1 MESKYIVI
9 GVVALVVLFVI
20 FYIKATID
28 EKKGENSEEKQKVK
42 DIIKKVVPDPEAY
55 TAAYAIWEK
64 IDVGGGGRTIT
75 TTTHYWYYAVGFKTG
90 SLYVVPLFFDGGD
103 MSYGEAMSFSKEN
116 VGMVNAKEGDSWMTL
131 YDLEKNEMVNII
143 VGPSNT
149 KDDKYHPVNI
159 QQKEEYQSF
168 CEFVKDFMKEV
179 NDYHQVTVTG
189 KVGKP
194 LPKK

>member
-64 IDVGGGGRTIT
+64 IDIGGGGRTIT

-90 SLYVVPLFFDGGD
+90 SLYVVPLSFDGGD

-159 QQKEEYQSF
+159 QQKEEYQAF

>member
-9 GVVALVVLFVI
+9 GVVAVVVLFVI

-42 DIIKKVVPDPEAY
+42 DIIKKVVPEPDAY
-55 TAAYAIWEK
+55 TAAYAMWEK
-64 IDVGGGGRTIT
+64 IDIGGGGRTIT
-75 TTTHYWYYAVGFKTG
+75 TTTHYWYYAVGFKQG
-90 SLYVVPLFFDGGD
+90 SLYVVPLSFDGGD
-103 MSYGEAMSFSKEN
+103 LSYGEAMSFTKEN

-131 YDLEKNEMVNII
+131 YDLEQNEMVNFI

-159 QQKEEYQSF
+159 QQKEEYQAF
-168 CEFVKDFMKEV
+168 CDFVKDFMKEV
-179 NDYHQVTVTG
+179 NDYHEVTVTG
-189 KVGKP
+189 KIGKP
-194 LPKK
+194 LKK

>member
-1 MESKYIVI
+1 
-9 GVVALVVLFVI
+9 
-20 FYIKATID
+20 
-28 EKKGENSEEKQKVK
+28 
-42 DIIKKVVPDPEAY
+42 
-55 TAAYAIWEK
+55 
-64 IDVGGGGRTIT
+64 
-75 TTTHYWYYAVGFKTG
+75 
-90 SLYVVPLFFDGGD
+90 

>member
-9 GVVALVVLFVI
+9 GVVAVVVLFVI

-42 DIIKKVVPDPEAY
+42 DIIKKVVPEPETY

-64 IDVGGGGRTIT
+64 IDIGGGGRTIT
-75 TTTHYWYYAVGFKTG
+75 TTTHYWYYAVGFKQG
-90 SLYVVPLFFDGGD
+90 SLYVVPLSFDGGD
-103 MSYGEAMSFSKEN
+103 MSYGEAMSFTKEN

-131 YDLEKNEMVNII
+131 YDLEQKEMINFI

-159 QQKEEYQSF
+159 QQKEEYQAF
-168 CEFVKDFMKEV
+168 CDFVKDFMKEV
-179 NDYHQVTVTG
+179 NDYHEVTVTG
-189 KVGKP
+189 KIGKP
-194 LPKK
+194 LKK

>member
-64 IDVGGGGRTIT
+64 IDIGGGGRTIT

-90 SLYVVPLFFDGGD
+90 SLYVVPLSFDGGD

>member
-28 EKKGENSEEKQKVK
+28 EKKGENSEEKQNVK

-64 IDVGGGGRTIT
+64 IDIGGGGRTIT

-90 SLYVVPLFFDGGD
+90 SLYVVPLSFDGGD

-189 KVGKP
+189 QVGKP

>member
-64 IDVGGGGRTIT
+64 IDIGGGGRTIT

-90 SLYVVPLFFDGGD
+90 SLYVVPLSFDGGD
-103 MSYGEAMSFSKEN
+103 MSYGEAMSFTKEN